1 MTSQLI
7 IQTLRNL
14 ALLLD
19 IIANYF
25 YIQILFS

>member
-14 ALLLD
+14 ALSLD
-19 IIANYF
+19 VIANYF
-25 YIQILFS
+25 YIQILSS